1 MQGVFLREIMMITGT
16 TRVFGVIA
24 DPIDHVRAPMVFN
37 PVFEDRKIDAVLVPL
52 HIPAHDLEKS
62 IRGLAA
68 LPNMGGVCVTIPH
81 KLPMANLCDDLSLA
95 AQITGAVNAVRF
107 DQGRLIGENF
117 DGAGFVSG
125 LIGEGHD
132 LTDANVL
139 MIGAGGA
146 ARAIA
151 VALAGQP
158 IGQLTIANRTLANA
172 DAIATILREH
182 FPQLTIQTIEMAKV
196 DAVLPAQDVIV
207 NTTSLGL
214 KDDDEMPCSLEGV
227 DADVIIADIIMV
239 PEKTAWLLAAE
250 KKGLKTHAGKHM
262 LDYQRDLIGRFLNIL

>member
-1 MQGVFLREIMMITGT
+1 MITGT
-16 TRVFGVIA
+16 TRLFGVIA

-37 PVFEDRKIDAVLVPL
+37 PVFQDRNIDAVLVPL
-52 HIPAHDLEKS
+52 HIPSEHLETT
-62 IRGLAA
+62 IRGLSSM
-68 LPNMGGVCVTIPH
+68 PNMGGVCVTIPH
-81 KLPMANLCDDLSLA
+81 KLPMAKLCDDISLA

-132 LTDANVL
+132 LAGAKVL

-151 VALAGQP
+151 VALADQP
-158 IGQLTIANRTLANA
+158 IQQLTIANRTLANA
-172 DAIATILREH
+172 DAVASILRDH
-182 FPQLTIQTIEMAKV
+182 FPNLVIETIEMAQV
-196 DAVLPAQDVIV
+196 ENILPMQNIIV

-214 KDDDEMPCSLEGV
+214 KESDAMPCSLEDV

-239 PEKTAWLLAAE
+239 PEKTAWLSAAE
-250 KKGLKTHAGKHM
+250 KKGLKTHPGKHM